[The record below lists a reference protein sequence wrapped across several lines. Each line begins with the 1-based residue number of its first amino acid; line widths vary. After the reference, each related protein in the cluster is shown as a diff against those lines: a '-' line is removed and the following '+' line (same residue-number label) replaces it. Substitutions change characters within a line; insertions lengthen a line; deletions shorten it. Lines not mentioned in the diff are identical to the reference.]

1 MLRYLVLSVVVA
13 CPALAQRGLLP
24 DSPVHQLFLSGSA
37 GVSWAVFQHP
47 MLTATTFAPT
57 YTLQAGYA
65 ISPRFVVSA
74 ELEGLSQ
81 HVRREQHASPFDLV
95 AAGARCET
103 CVAGPEGGWI
113 ASTTVS
119 FTTVAARFDVSP
131 FGETGPYAAGVLG
144 VALSD
149 GFPLDRTASFSTV
162 GVSAGGRL
170 GVRFRVNHTLEV
182 LGEAGF
188 QGQFYDRAQVL
199 LPSAHG
205 MVRLYL

>member
-1 MLRYLVLSVVVA
+1 MLRYFVLIALVAS
-13 CPALAQRGLLP
+13 PAFAQRGLAA

-37 GVSWAVFQHP
+37 GASWAFFQHP
-47 MLTATTFAPT
+47 MLTGTTLAPT
-57 YTLQAGYA
+57 YTLQAGFS

-81 HVRREQHASPFDLV
+81 HVRRELHASPFELV
-95 AAGARCET
+95 TAGADCT
-103 CVAGPEGGWI
+103 KCADPAQGGWI
-113 ASTTVS
+113 TSTTVS
-119 FTTVAARFDVSP
+119 FTTIAARFDVSP

-144 VALSD
+144 VALTD
-149 GFPLDRTASFSTV
+149 GFPADRPANFSTV
-162 GVSAGGRL
+162 GVSAGGRV

-182 LGEAGF
+182 LAEAGF
-188 QGQFYDRAQVL
+188 QGQFYNHAQVL